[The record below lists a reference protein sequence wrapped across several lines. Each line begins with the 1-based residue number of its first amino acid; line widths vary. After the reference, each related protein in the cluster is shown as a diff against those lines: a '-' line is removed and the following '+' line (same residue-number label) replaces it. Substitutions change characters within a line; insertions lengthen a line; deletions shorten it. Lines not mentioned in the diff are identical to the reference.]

1 MRDGVKRELEAEEP
15 RELVERVSAGGV
27 VDSNSEFKPS
37 ERAWCTA
44 EAAAEAAAV
53 PSGVICGGSEESTIV
68 RNELEEPRRVAGA
81 SSSGSVGTAVRA
93 RTSSMETRRGM
104 EERLRERSPGSRV
117 VTES

>member
-1 MRDGVKRELEAEEP
+1 MYTRAVCLLLHDADREDQ
-15 RELVERVSAGGV
+15 VAGTDV
-27 VDSNSEFKPS
+27 VDDVQPLDHP
-37 ERAWCTA
+37 A
-44 EAAAEAAAV
+44 EAGVAAV
-53 PSGVICGGSEESTIV
+53 EV
-68 RNELEEPRRVAGA
+68 LRRLAGA